1 MSVRIIIGIL
11 LCAFIAVMGYIVV
24 EQLLQSSAPIVF
36 TVCVIGF
43 IACMFSV
50 VEYKMFHK

>member
-1 MSVRIIIGIL
+1 MTLRIMLGIL
-11 LCAFIAVMGYIVV
+11 LCAFIAIMGYILV
-24 EQLLQSSAPIVF
+24 EQLLSSCIPTVYIVA
-36 TVCVIGF
+36 VIGF

>member
-11 LCAFIAVMGYIVV
+11 LCAFIAIMGYIVI
-24 EQLLQSSAPIVF
+24 EQLLESCIPTVYIVA
-36 TVCVIGF
+36 VIGF

>member
-1 MSVRIIIGIL
+1 MTLRIIIGIL
-11 LCAFIAVMGYIVV
+11 LCAFIAIMGYIVV
-24 EQLLQSSAPIVF
+24 EQLLQSSAPVVY
-36 TVCVIGF
+36 TVCVIGV